1 MSENQVKE
9 NTGPLKGVKIVDL
22 TRALAGPTCTMILAD
37 MGAETVKVEQ
47 PPRRGSRSPSGPA
60 TGAANPV
67 NRNKKSITLNLHSE
81 KAKDIFSRLVK
92 WADVIV
98 ENYRPGFMKRIGFD
112 YPAIKEINPRVILTS
127 ISGYGQTGPYAQRA
141 AFDSVGQAM
150 GGLMSTTGPAD
161 LPPMDAGAAVADIG
175 AGIFGA
181 MGTLLALYHQKS
193 TGTGQHVD
201 ASLVESIV
209 NLMAFNLQLRNN
221 GNPVEKGALFSP
233 TRTPGAGMF
242 LTKEGAYIV
251 IMAQSDQHWPL
262 LARLVGRGDLAEN
275 PDYSRR
281 NKRAEHGDEIYELI
295 APWVRGQTID
305 EVESALGKEGI
316 PFGRVQTVEDLLVDP
331 HLKKRGRFLEYE
343 HMGKMLPMM
352 APYPIL
358 SETPGTVRSLWPEIG
373 EHNDEIYGGLLG
385 ISQEELQALKE
396 DGTI

>member
-1 MSENQVKE
+1 MTELKNKS
-9 NTGPLKGVKIVDL
+9 NTGPLNDVKIVDL
-22 TRALAGPTCTMILAD
+22 TRALAGPTCTMILSD
-37 MGAETVKVEQ
+37 MGAETIKIEQ
-47 PPRRGSRSPSGPA
+47 PPRRDGRSLSGPA
-60 TGAANPV
+60 TGSANPV

-81 KAKDIFSRLVK
+81 KAKEILRRLIQ

-112 YPAIKEINPRVILTS
+112 YPVIKEINPRAILTS

-150 GGLMSTTGPAD
+150 GGLMSTTGPVD
-161 LPPMDAGAAVADIG
+161 LPPMDAGAAIADIG

-193 TGTGQHVD
+193 TGMGQHVD
-201 ASLVESIV
+201 ASLVESVV

-233 TRTPGAGMF
+233 KRTPGAGMF
-242 LTKEGAYIV
+242 LTKEGMYIV

-262 LARLVGRGDLAEN
+262 MARLVGRADLAEN
-275 PDYSRR
+275 PEYVRR

-295 APWVRGQTID
+295 APWVRSLTID
-305 EVESALGKEGI
+305 EVESALDKAGI
-316 PFGRVQTVEDLLVDP
+316 PFGRVQTIEDLLVDP
-331 HLKKRGRFLEYE
+331 HLKERGRFMEYE
-343 HMGKMLPMM
+343 HQGKMLPMLS
-352 APYPIL
+352 PYPIL
-358 SETPGTVRSLWPEIG
+358 SETPGSVRSLWPAIG
-373 EHNDEIYGGLLG
+373 EHNEQIYQGLLG
-385 ISQEELQALKE
+385 LSREDMEALKG